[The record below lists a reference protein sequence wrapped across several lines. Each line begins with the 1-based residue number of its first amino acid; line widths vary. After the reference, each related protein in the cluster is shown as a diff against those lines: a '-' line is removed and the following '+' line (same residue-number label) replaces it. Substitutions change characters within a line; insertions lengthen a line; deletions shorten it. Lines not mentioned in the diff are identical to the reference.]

1 MKLSHF
7 SLLAATLLCAHSAI
21 AADSVALRVTG
32 VIMPVACSPEV
43 TGQPQ
48 MPDLAINC
56 MKPRAVNIRW
66 METGSTRP
74 IATPQL
80 HHSPNATLKR
90 SIASGGASELEI
102 YYL

>member
-1 MKLSHF
+1 MKLSRLA
-7 SLLAATLLCAHSAI
+7 LLAALLSGANAAV
-21 AADSVALRVTG
+21 AADSVTLRVTG
-32 VIMPVACSPEV
+32 TIMPVACSPMV
-43 TGQPQ
+43 SGQPQ
-48 MPDLAINC
+48 QPDLKIDC
-56 MKPRAVNIRW
+56 FRPRAVDIRW

-90 SIASGGASELEI
+90 SIASGDASELEI

>member
-7 SLLAATLLCAHSAI
+7 SLLAATLLCAYSAT
-21 AADSVALRVTG
+21 AADSVTLRVTG

-43 TGQPQ
+43 AGQAQ
-48 MPDLAINC
+48 KPDLAINC

-66 METGSTRP
+66 APAGAAVPLTS
-74 IATPQL
+74 AQL
-80 HHSPNATLKR
+80 HHSPQINLTQHLSSARGT
-90 SIASGGASELEI
+90 ELEI